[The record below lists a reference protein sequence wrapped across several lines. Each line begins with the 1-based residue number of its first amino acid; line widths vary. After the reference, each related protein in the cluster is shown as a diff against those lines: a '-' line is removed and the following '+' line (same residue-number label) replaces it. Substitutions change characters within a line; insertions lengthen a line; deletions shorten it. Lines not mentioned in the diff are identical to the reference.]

1 MEKNIIFVTKKNFFF
16 NKLSLLLEKDGFI
29 LKKVSDLNEISVK
42 RSKKKSLFFFLELKD
57 VISELKKL
65 NKLTIQSSNLVIFKK
80 GNTETL
86 NDFPSAIYFN
96 LPLIYQDLITELK
109 RIIEIMKINKNQY
122 KLGEFFF
129 NPKTS
134 QLIKKNSPLTI
145 NLTELGNKFLDY
157 MLKRKNGATKSQILS
172 EVWKHNKKLD
182 THTLE
187 SLIYRLRKKIE
198 KNPNKPIILTNDAKK
213 YSIKN

>member
-1 MEKNIIFVTKKNFFF
+1 
-16 NKLSLLLEKDGFI
+16 
-29 LKKVSDLNEISVK
+29 
-42 RSKKKSLFFFLELKD
+42 
-57 VISELKKL
+57 
-65 NKLTIQSSNLVIFKK
+65 
-80 GNTETL
+80 
-86 NDFPSAIYFN
+86 
-96 LPLIYQDLITELK
+96 
-109 RIIEIMKINKNQY
+109 MKINKNQY

-134 QLIKKNSPLTI
+134 QLIKKNSPLTV
-145 NLTELGNKFLDY
+145 NLTELENKFLDY

>member
-42 RSKKKSLFFFLELKD
+42 SSKKTSLFFFLELKD

-65 NKLTIQSSNLVIFKK
+65 KKLTIQSLNLVVFKK
-80 GNTETL
+80 RNTETL
-86 NDFPSAIYFN
+86 NDFPSVIYFN

-134 QLIKKNSPLTI
+134 QLIKKNSPLTV
-145 NLTELGNKFLDY
+145 NLTELENKFLDY